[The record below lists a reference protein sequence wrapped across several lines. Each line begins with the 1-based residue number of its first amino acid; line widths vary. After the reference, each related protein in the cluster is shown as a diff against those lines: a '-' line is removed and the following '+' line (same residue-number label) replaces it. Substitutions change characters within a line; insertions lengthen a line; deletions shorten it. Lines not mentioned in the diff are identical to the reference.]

1 MRKPSNKWIYVG
13 FISVLIITAV
23 GLALSIFTYSSVQRH
38 SMKLAEEHL
47 TTINNDAI
55 KILTLQIEN
64 YREDLENLS
73 RSDELTAS
81 FDNLTADLLNQ
92 ELSHAVTSMATLSLV
107 TDNGLLIK
115 GWQTKG
121 QQLEALET
129 FPRYVMTDPNY
140 PTGVKT
146 SGQENGQVFYDY
158 TSSYLNF
165 YQKVTD
171 SNQNQA
177 ILILTIDL
185 EKFYQENFDPLQNGF
200 QGYTMIK
207 DQDMKVV
214 MHPSTEQVGLT
225 IVEDR
230 QREFPDLDYTDLQR
244 LEEEQLANQ
253 KGTLSYYSYWWTEE
267 NPTRVLKIG
276 AYQWITIGATRLV
289 VASNSDFNEWNGL
302 VIEGSMMS
310 LGLLIILFVVLVL
323 LGFIYINNTRKN
335 RNYQENLRLKERQRS
350 LEEKHAME
358 KTIFQESKLE
368 TIGLLTTTIVHD
380 MNNFLTP
387 MIGNLQL
394 LIEEHQ
400 EDELLVD
407 DLKEVYHAAE
417 KGQQLSSNVLR
428 FSRVSHGQKKNQQIK
443 EVVKEALD
451 TLKLL
456 IPKTVSF
463 TYELETDQS
472 AYFEKD
478 DVQVIL
484 YNLIT
489 NAYQA
494 IDGTGTISVKLSLA
508 DAAQNAAYQETGH
521 VFEKKSFALLE
532 ISDDGPGIPKD
543 IEEHIFTPFF
553 TTKSTDGGT
562 GLGLFTVSSI
572 VKKNDWFLKVE
583 SSPAGTT
590 FILAIPF

>member
-81 FDNLTADLLNQ
+81 FDNLTADLLSQ

-107 TDNGLLIK
+107 TDSGLLIK

-129 FPRYVMTDPNY
+129 FPRYVMTDPDY

-185 EKFYQENFDPLQNGF
+185 EKFYQENFDPLQNDF

-230 QREFPDLDYTDLQR
+230 QREFPDLDYTDLRR

-428 FSRVSHGQKKNQQIK
+428 FSRVSHGQKKNQQLK

-463 TYELETDQS
+463 TYELDTDQS

-478 DVQVIL
+478 DIQVIL

-494 IDGTGTISVKLSLA
+494 IDGTGTISVKLSHA

-553 TTKSTDGGT
+553 TTKSADGGT

>member
-23 GLALSIFTYSSVQRH
+23 GLTLSIFTYSSVQRH

-73 RSDELTAS
+73 RSEELTAS
-81 FDNLTADLLNQ
+81 FENLNDELLDK
-92 ELSHAVTSMATLSLV
+92 ELSHALSSMATLSLV

-115 GWQTKG
+115 GWQKKG

-129 FPRYVMTDPNY
+129 FPRYVMTDPDY

-171 SNQNQA
+171 SSQNQA

-185 EKFYQENFDPLQNGF
+185 EKFYQENFDPLQNDF

-207 DQDMKVV
+207 DQDMKVA

-230 QREFPDLDYTDLQR
+230 QQEFPDLDYTDLKR
-244 LEEEQLANQ
+244 LETEQLANQ

-267 NPTRVLKIG
+267 NPTRVLKIA

-358 KTIFQESKLE
+358 KSIFQESKLE

-400 EDELLVD
+400 DDELLVD
-407 DLKEVYHAAE
+407 DLKEVYQAAE

-428 FSRVSHGQKKNQQIK
+428 FSKVNQGQKKNQQID

-456 IPKTVSF
+456 IPKTATL
-463 TYELETDQS
+463 TYELNTNQS

-478 DVQVIL
+478 DLQVIL

-494 IDGTGTISVKLSLA
+494 IDQTGAISVKLSLA
-508 DAAQNAAYQETGH
+508 DAAQNAAYQKTGH

-532 ISDDGPGIPKD
+532 ITDDGPGIPKD

-572 VKKNDWFLKVE
+572 VKKNDWFLNVE